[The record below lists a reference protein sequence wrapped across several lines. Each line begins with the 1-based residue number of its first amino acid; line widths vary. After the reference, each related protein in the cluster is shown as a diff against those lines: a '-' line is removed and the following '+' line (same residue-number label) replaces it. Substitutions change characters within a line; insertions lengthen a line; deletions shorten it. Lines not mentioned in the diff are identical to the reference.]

1 MPGPEIALAF
11 LAGLLI
17 GSFLN
22 VCIFRLPRDL
32 SVMKPARSFCPGC
45 ERTIAWYDNI
55 PLLSYV
61 LLGSRC
67 RYCRERIPL
76 RYPFVELVTALA
88 FALCATMFGVTVE
101 ALKYAVFSAILI
113 DLIVTD
119 FETRILP
126 DEFTLTGTAIGLVF
140 AWFVPLAPDVAALVF
155 AMTGMDYNPQ
165 AISLLEAVLGASI
178 ASSIVWFIAW
188 AYLKVRRREGMG
200 IGDFKMMAL
209 IGAFLG
215 LRASLLAIFLAAF
228 LGALVGPVYALIAK
242 RKLIARLERQMPRG
256 RAIGAVV
263 QRYPLPF
270 GSFLGL
276 AALWV
281 AFAMM

>member
-1 MPGPEIALAF
+1 MILTLAF
-11 LAGLLI
+11 IAGLLI

-61 LLGSRC
+61 VLGGRC
-67 RYCRERIPL
+67 RYCKERIPL
-76 RYPFVELVTALA
+76 RYPFVELVTGLA
-88 FALCATMFGVTVE
+88 FALAVFQFGVTLE
-101 ALKYAVFSAILI
+101 ALKYAVFSAIMI
-113 DLIVTD
+113 DLVVTD

-126 DEFTLTGTAIGLVF
+126 DEFTIGGTIVGLVF
-140 AWFVPLAPDVAALVF
+140 AWFVLLEPDVAALVF
-155 AMTGMDYNPQ
+155 AMTGMDYNPH
-165 AISLLEAVLGASI
+165 AISLLDAVLGAGIGSG
-178 ASSIVWFIAW
+178 IVLFVAW
-188 AYLKVRRREGMG
+188 AYQKLRHREGMG
-200 IGDFKMMAL
+200 IGDFKMVAL

-215 LRASLLAIFLAAF
+215 LSHALFTFFLAA
-228 LGALVGPVYALIAK
+228 LAGAVAGPVYALIAK
-242 RKLIARLERQMPRG
+242 RKLVARLERRMSRG
-256 RAIGAVV
+256 RAMGIAIM
-263 QRYPLPF
+263 RYQLPF

-281 AFAMM
+281 AFGMG